1 MTFHRHL
8 FAAATASA
16 PRLLAAGV
24 LLSGAAA
31 ASSVV
36 VSPPTWSSPAP
47 STSNPSSRPPRQ
59 TSNPSSR
66 CPKAAAE
73 LAFLNSVTL
82 QLDDPLSSAAATVT
96 GAAPPSAPSPSSP
109 TPAATAA
116 TAAAAV
122 AHLARD
128 GICVVEGVVSAPDRR
143 ACLRLM
149 YELERRGDG
158 ARLGPGSSIHSTVNV
173 RESSPGRVHVSLFGV
188 KAPET
193 AYLERLALPLGGLLD
208 AFFAPLDAEDG
219 GRMRRRGGRRYY
231 LSQLQLLDS
240 RPGSE
245 NQIFHVD
252 NARRGITILIPLVD
266 VGMGNGPTELYPR
279 SHRLFPDKG
288 DAGVGAEA
296 EAGAEAGAEAEA
308 GNGETGVREGMAIG
322 AAGAGG
328 RGSRGEEGGGGLF
341 PCSPSRVLEYLRT
354 ASERPIPGVLRGCCP
369 AGAALLYDSRTL
381 HRGGANPSTE
391 PRPCLILRYDPDDAP
406 PPGIGVVGTF
416 VVRCV
421 AAAFSLGLG

>member
-1 MTFHRHL
+1 MTFHRRL
-8 FAAATASA
+8 FAAATAA

-36 VSPPTWSSPAP
+36 ASPPTWSSPAP
-47 STSNPSSRPPRQ
+47 STSNR
-59 TSNPSSR
+59 SSR

-73 LAFLNSVTL
+73 LAFLTSVTL
-82 QLDDPLSSAAATVT
+82 QLDPLSSAAATVS
-96 GAAPPSAPSPSSP
+96 GAAPPS
-109 TPAATAA
+109 
-116 TAAAAV
+116 AV

-219 GRMRRRGGRRYY
+219 GRMRRRGGR
-231 LSQLQLLDS
+231 Q
-240 RPGSE
+240 
-245 NQIFHVD
+245 
-252 NARRGITILIPLVD
+252 
-266 VGMGNGPTELYPR
+266 
-279 SHRLFPDKG
+279 
-288 DAGVGAEA
+288 
-296 EAGAEAGAEAEA
+296 
-308 GNGETGVREGMAIG
+308 
-322 AAGAGG
+322 
-328 RGSRGEEGGGGLF
+328 
-341 PCSPSRVLEYLRT
+341 RT
-354 ASERPIPGVLRGCCP
+354 ARS
-369 AGAALLYDSRTL
+369 
-381 HRGGANPSTE
+381 
-391 PRPCLILRYDPDDAP
+391 
-406 PPGIGVVGTF
+406 
-416 VVRCV
+416 
-421 AAAFSLGLG
+421 